1 MVELTLRR
9 AFALA
14 AARAGEHAALHCAG
28 RSLSHLALD
37 ALANRIAHTLLGL
50 GLARAD
56 RVALLLPNGIEYV
69 AAAMACARAGFC
81 MVTLNYRFTA
91 DEHALQLADSGA
103 ACLIYAEQFAAQVL
117 PAAERN
123 QGLRR
128 VCLGTPAAGDQ
139 GGLAELTAG
148 AAATLPEVEVAEQDL
163 FYLGYTSG
171 TTGRPK
177 GAMVTQRNRAL
188 AYHYWAL
195 EFGIGRDDVALHC
208 GPFHHT
214 APFTFTL
221 TQLYLGGSVVIM
233 EQFDAQAA
241 LQAIERHR
249 VTWAFMVPFMLERIL
264 ALEPAERNAYD
275 LGSLR
280 MLISGASTLP
290 ARTKTGILDAFPRV
304 ALHEFY
310 GATEAGVITNLRPE
324 DQKRK
329 LRCVGR
335 PVFDTEIE
343 VRDENGQA
351 LEQGGIGDIWLR
363 GPTIFSG
370 YYRAPEKTAEAF
382 RGDWCTIGDVGYLDA
397 EGYLYLVD
405 RRKDLIKSGGVNVYP
420 VEIEEVLLEDAAIAE
435 VAVIGVPHA
444 VWGEAVHAVLVP
456 RPGCAIDAAALL
468 ERCRARLAG
477 YKVPKSVEVRAS
489 LPRNA
494 NGKILKRILRDAAGA
509 GDAA

>member
-1 MVELTLRR
+1 MVEITVRR
-9 AFALA
+9 ALALA
-14 AARAGEHAALHCAG
+14 AARGGGYPALHCAE
-28 RSLSHLALD
+28 RTLSHAELD
-37 ALANRIAHTLLGL
+37 ALANRIANALLGM
-50 GLARAD
+50 GLVRAD
-56 RVALLLPNGIEYV
+56 RVALLLPNGVEYV
-69 AAAMACARAGFC
+69 AAALACAKAGLC

-91 DEHALQLADSGA
+91 DEHTLQLADCGA
-103 ACLIYAEQFAAQVL
+103 ACLIYAERFAAQVL
-117 PAAERN
+117 PGAARIG
-123 QGLRR
+123 GLRR
-128 VCLGTPAAGDQ
+128 ICLGTAAPGD
-139 GGLAELTAG
+139 AG
-148 AAATLPEVEVAEQDL
+148 FDDLVARASAAMPDAAVSEQDL

-195 EFGIGRDDVALHC
+195 EFGIGREDVALHC

-214 APFTFTL
+214 APFSFTL
-221 TQLYLGGSVVIM
+221 AQLYMGGSVAIM
-233 EQFDAQAA
+233 EQFDAHAA
-241 LQAIERHR
+241 LRAIEQHR
-249 VTWAFMVPFMLERIL
+249 VTWGFMVPFMLERIL
-264 ALEPAERNAYD
+264 ALSPQARRAYD

-280 MLISGASTLP
+280 MLISGASNLST
-290 ARTKTGILDAFPRV
+290 RTKEGILEAFPGV

-329 LRCVGR
+329 TRCVGR

-343 VRDENGQA
+343 IRGEDGRA
-351 LEQGGIGDIWLR
+351 LAQGEIGDIWLC

-370 YYRAPEKTAEAF
+370 YYNAPVKTAEVF
-382 RGDWCTIGDVGYLDA
+382 RGDWCTIGDVGRVDE

-405 RRKDLIKSGGVNVYP
+405 RRKDLIKSGGVNIYP
-420 VEIEEVLLEDAAIAE
+420 VEIEEVLLTDASVGE

-456 RPGCAIDAAALL
+456 RPDCVIDEAALL
-468 ERCRARLAG
+468 ERCRSRLAG
-477 YKVPKSVEVRAS
+477 YKVPKSVEIREV

-494 NGKILKRILRDAAGA
+494 NGKILKRMLRDECVAAGPA
-509 GDAA
+509 

>member
-1 MVELTLRR
+1 MVELTVSR
-9 AFALA
+9 ALALA
-14 AARAGEHAALHCAG
+14 AARAGEQPALHCAD
-28 RSLSHLALD
+28 RALSHRALD
-37 ALANRIAHTLLGL
+37 ALANRIANALLGI
-50 GLARAD
+50 GLARTD

-69 AAAMACARAGFC
+69 AAAIACAKAGFC

-103 ACLIYAEQFAAQVL
+103 ACLIYAERFAAQVL
-117 PAAERN
+117 PGAGRIK
-123 QGLRR
+123 GLRR
-128 VCLGTPAAGDQ
+128 ICLGVPAPCDAGGFDA
-139 GGLAELTAG
+139 LVERASTAPPDTAVAEL
-148 AAATLPEVEVAEQDL
+148 DL

-208 GPFHHT
+208 GPYHHT
-214 APFTFTL
+214 APFSFTL
-221 TQLYLGGSVVIM
+221 AQLTLGGSVAIL
-233 EQFDAQAA
+233 EQFDAHAA
-241 LQAIERHR
+241 LRAIERHR
-249 VTWAFMVPFMLERIL
+249 VTWSFMVPFMLERLL
-264 ALEPAERNAYD
+264 ALSPEERRGYD

-280 MLISGASTLP
+280 MIISGASMLST
-290 ARTKTGILDAFPRV
+290 RTKEGILEAFPG
-304 ALHEFY
+304 AQLHEFY

-324 DQKRK
+324 DQQRK
-329 LRCVGR
+329 TRCVGR

-343 VRDENGQA
+343 IRDESELA
-351 LEQGGIGDIWLR
+351 LPQGEIGDIWLR

-370 YYRAPEKTAEAF
+370 YYKAEDKTAEVF
-382 RGDWCTIGDVGYLDA
+382 RGDWCTIGDVGRVDA

-420 VEIEEVLLEDAAIAE
+420 VEIEEVLLTDAAVGE

-444 VWGEAVHAVLVP
+444 VWGESVHAVLVP
-456 RPGCAIDAAALL
+456 RAGCVIDEAALL
-468 ERCRARLAG
+468 ARCRSRLAG
-477 YKVPKSVEVRAS
+477 YKVPKSIEIREA

-494 NGKILKRILRDAAGA
+494 NGKILKRTLREECAVANPA
-509 GDAA
+509 

>member
-1 MVELTLRR
+1 VVELTLRR
-9 AFALA
+9 ALALA
-14 AARAGEHAALHCAG
+14 AARAGERAALHCAG
-28 RSLSHLALD
+28 RSVSHLALD
-37 ALANRIAHTLLGL
+37 ALANRIANALLGL

-56 RVALLLPNGIEYV
+56 RVALLLPNSIEYV
-69 AAAMACARAGFC
+69 AAAMACAKAGFC

-117 PAAERN
+117 PAAQSIKDLKRICI
-123 QGLRR
+123 GA
-128 VCLGTPAAGDQ
+128 PAPGDH
-139 GGLAELTAG
+139 GSFDELLAR
-148 AAATLPEVEVAEQDL
+148 AAAALPEVEVAEQDL

-195 EFGIGRDDVALHC
+195 EFGIGGDDVALHC

-221 TQLYLGGSVVIM
+221 TQLYLGGTVVIL
-233 EQFDAQAA
+233 EQFDAHAA
-241 LQAIERHR
+241 LQAIARHR

-264 ALEPAERNAYD
+264 ALDPAERNRYD

-280 MLISGASTLP
+280 MLISGASTLS
-290 ARTKTGILDAFPRV
+290 ARTKTGILETFPRV

-310 GATEAGVITNLRPE
+310 GATEAGVITNLRPQ

-329 LRCVGR
+329 MRCVGR

-343 VRDENGQA
+343 VRDEA
-351 LEQGGIGDIWLR
+351 ARAVAQGEVGDIWLR

-370 YYRAPEKTAEAF
+370 YYRATEKTAEVF
-382 RGDWCTIGDVGYLDA
+382 RGEWCTIGDVGYLDE

-420 VEIEEVLLEDAAIAE
+420 VEIEEVLLEDAAVAE
-435 VAVIGVPHA
+435 AAVIGVPNL

-456 RPGCAIDAAALL
+456 RAGCSIDEAALL
-468 ERCRARLAG
+468 ERCRERLAG
-477 YKVPKSVEVRAS
+477 YKVPKSFELREA

-494 NGKILKRILRDAAGA
+494 NGKVLKRVLRGTASAIDSA
-509 GDAA
+509 